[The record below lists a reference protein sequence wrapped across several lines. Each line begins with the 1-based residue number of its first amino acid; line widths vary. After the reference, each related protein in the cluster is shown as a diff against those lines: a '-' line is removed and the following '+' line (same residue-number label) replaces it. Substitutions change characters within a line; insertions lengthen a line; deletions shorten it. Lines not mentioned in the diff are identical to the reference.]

1 MLSAAILSCCLL
13 GQQQIGK
20 IINPGQHPQVLVQGF
35 KFTEGP
41 VWSPNGELIWSDIL
55 GDSLYVLKQGKA
67 EIFKKPSQRSIGNTF
82 DNEGRLISCQQV
94 THSVV
99 RYEKDGTTIVLADK
113 FEGKRL
119 NHPDDVIVRSDGTIY
134 FTDPSF
140 ALSAADKALPFDG
153 VYRISTDGK
162 LTLLLKNYSRPN
174 GLAFSP
180 DEKRLYVNDTFRRL
194 IFSYDVSPQGELSNE
209 HLFAILTGD
218 LAGLPNG
225 MKTDIE
231 GNVYCTGP
239 GGIQVFQPDGKYMG
253 LIYMKEVV
261 SNFCFGDSDR
271 KTLYITA
278 GPSVFKLRVKIAG
291 SKPPFH

>member
-1 MLSAAILSCCLL
+1 MRHPSNRLHFRLPWLMLL
-13 GQQQIGK
+13 GLYLTLLALPAAAQLATSPWPKFHGDLR
-20 IINPGQHPQVLVQGF
+20 NSGVGQGAGATNLLKWSVGTSGYVVSS
-35 KFTEGP
+35 P
-41 VWSPNGELIWSDIL
+41 VVG
-55 GDSLYVLKQGKA
+55 
-67 EIFKKPSQRSIGNTF
+67 
-82 DNEGRLISCQQV
+82 
-94 THSVV
+94 
-99 RYEKDGTTIVLADK
+99 
-113 FEGKRL
+113 
-119 NHPDDVIVRSDGTIY
+119 SDGTIY